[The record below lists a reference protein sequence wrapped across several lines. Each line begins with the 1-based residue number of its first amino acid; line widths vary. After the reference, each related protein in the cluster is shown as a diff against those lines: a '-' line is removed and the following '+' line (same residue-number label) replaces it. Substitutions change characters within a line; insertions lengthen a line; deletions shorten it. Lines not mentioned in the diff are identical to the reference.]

1 MTTWGESPNLT
12 TLSNTCGRVSL
23 SLERRGS
30 ISRVVGEEE
39 PSGGTGHKD
48 SALTISKELQSES
61 YNVPLF
67 PHHFHPVCIAVA
79 METLQRKTRGSVCV
93 WEGGGGGGGGKGRRE
108 KKTTDT
114 RHNGLL

>member
-1 MTTWGESPNLT
+1 M
-12 TLSNTCGRVSL
+12 
-23 SLERRGS
+23 ERRGS
-30 ISRVVGEEE
+30 IRRVVGEEE
-39 PSGGTGHKD
+39 PSGGTGHED

-93 WEGGGGGGGGKGRRE
+93 WEERGGRRGRGEGEEGE
-108 KKTTDT
+108 KMALDIMGCY
-114 RHNGLL
+114 R